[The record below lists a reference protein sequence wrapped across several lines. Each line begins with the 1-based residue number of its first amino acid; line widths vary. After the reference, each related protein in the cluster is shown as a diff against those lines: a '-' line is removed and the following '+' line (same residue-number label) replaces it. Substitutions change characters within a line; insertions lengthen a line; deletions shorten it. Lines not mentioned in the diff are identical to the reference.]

1 MTLNRR
7 QLIQWGA
14 TGLAG
19 LGSQLSWA
27 NPASAADAT
36 ACADGFPN
44 KPVRL
49 VVPFPAGGFVD
60 ALARHLGQSASAQL
74 GQPVIV
80 DNRPGVGGSLGAGL
94 VAKSEADGYTLL
106 VTLSS
111 LLPSASV
118 LYRKLKFSPQTD
130 LLCVSEV
137 AMMNAAWVVH
147 SSLPVH
153 NVRELIAHAKTQPDA
168 LSLGSQG
175 PGTPAHVAQHI
186 LATQHGARLLHVPY
200 QGEPPLMQDLLAGR
214 IHAGIVS
221 GVQVAQHRA
230 SGKLRCIGIGGKR
243 RSNLVP
249 EVPTLGE
256 QGFREEAWLR
266 EGPMAVFAPRGITPA
281 LLARLGQVFKTAA
294 QTPAVVSFLQTGG
307 LYPHGNLP
315 AQAQANF
322 DSYYQVVRKTT
333 AATGVVLD

>member
-1 MTLNRR
+1 MHIQRR
-7 QLIQWGA
+7 QWLQMNAGLL

-19 LGSQLSWA
+19 LGAAPAWA
-27 NPASAADAT
+27 SVPA
-36 ACADGFPN
+36 GFPS

-49 VVPFPAGGFVD
+49 VVPFPAGGFID
-60 ALARHLGQSASAQL
+60 GLARHLAQSASSQL

-94 VAKSEADGYTLL
+94 VAKAEPDGHSLL

-118 LYRKLKFSPQTD
+118 LYSKLKFNPQSD

-137 AMMNAAWVVH
+137 AMMNAAWVVN
-147 SSLPVH
+147 SSLPV
-153 NVRELIAHAKTQPDA
+153 NKVRELIAHAKARPDE
-168 LSLGSQG
+168 LSMGSQG

-186 LATQHGARLLHVPY
+186 LASSHGARLLHVPY
-200 QGEPPLMQDLLAGR
+200 QGEPPLMQDLLSGR
-214 IHAGIVS
+214 IQAAVVS

-243 RSNLVP
+243 RSTLAP
-249 EVPTLGE
+249 DVPTLGE

-266 EGPMAVFAPRGITPA
+266 EGPTAVFAPKGTAPA
-281 LLARLGQVFKTAA
+281 LMERLGQVFKTAA
-294 QTPAVVSFLQTGG
+294 QTPQVVAFLQAGG
-307 LYPHGNLP
+307 LYAHGNLP

-322 DSYYQVVRKTT
+322 DSYYQVVRRTT